1 MVICLW
7 QPEASPPVCDYRE
20 CHAADWSAPR
30 SVGGGGRVED
40 PSSRTQLVVRLPVVG
55 LKGRRVGV
63 LPVESLLGGPKATR
77 RISSCVD

>member
-20 CHAADWSAPR
+20 CCAADLSAPR
-30 SVGGGGRVED
+30 SVGGGRVED
-40 PSSRTQLVVRLPVVG
+40 PSSRTQLVVRLLVVG